1 MNAIQ
6 QNSLRC
12 WADGGRGRQAALAEK
27 LGMKPSVVSSW
38 LSGRRPVPVAHAAAI
53 EILTGGAV
61 TRKELFPQDW
71 RRIWPELAES
81 EQNQAAAPAN
91 QAQAAINSE
100 AKEGAH
106 A

>member
-1 MNAIQ
+1 
-6 QNSLRC
+6 
-12 WADGGRGRQAALAEK
+12 
-27 LGMKPSVVSSW
+27 MKPSVVSSW

-81 EQNQAAAPAN
+81 EEKQPGTGAH
-91 QAQAAINSE
+91 QAQGAINSE
-100 AKEGAH
+100 ARQQAQGAV
-106 A
+106 